1 MRRIV
6 IGLAALSLPLAVFAA
21 PASAAPTTMGQSAS
35 GVRPLACTQPG
46 WTSHPQS
53 GGFTTDGTNIRIG
66 PTTEC
71 TSVGLGYR
79 SHSVTY
85 HCWRSGAGGT
95 WTHLRNNTTGAQG
108 WVKDSLLVGNGSSH
122 SC

>member
-1 MRRIV
+1 MRRIAT
-6 IGLAALSLPLAVFAA
+6 GLAALSLPLAVFAS
-21 PASAAPTTMGQSAS
+21 PASAAPTTTGQNAPEVS
-35 GVRPLACTQPG
+35 PLACTQPS
-46 WTSHPQS
+46 WTSHPQA

-66 PTTEC
+66 PTTQC

-85 HCWRSGAGGT
+85 HCYRSGEGGT

-108 WVKDSLLVGNGSSH
+108 WVKDSLLVGYGSSYP
-122 SC
+122 C

>member
-1 MRRIV
+1 MRRTV
-6 IGLAALSLPLAVFAA
+6 IGLTAVALSTAALAA
-21 PASAAPTTMGQSAS
+21 PASAAPAGGQNSPEV
-35 GVRPLACTQPG
+35 GPLACTQPS
-46 WTSHPQS
+46 WTSHPQA

-85 HCWRSGAGGT
+85 HCWRLGAGGT
-95 WTHLRNNTTGAQG
+95 WTHLRDNTTGVQG
-108 WVKDSLLVGNGSSH
+108 WVKDSLLVNNGSSYA
-122 SC
+122 C

>member
-1 MRRIV
+1 MRRTV
-6 IGLAALSLPLAVFAA
+6 IGLAVVAVSTAALAA
-21 PASAAPTTMGQSAS
+21 PANAAPVGATSAE
-35 GVRPLACTQPG
+35 VVPLACTQPS
-46 WTSHPQS
+46 WTSNPQA

-95 WTHLRNNTTGAQG
+95 WTHLRDNTTGAQG
-108 WVKDSLLVGNGSSH
+108 WVKDSLLVNNGSSY